1 MQAAH
6 PNPLVYI
13 HDRNCVYIQ
22 RTRLLTNRYRT
33 RSNFQAVEFRCLR
46 PGTRA
51 TGLMIQS
58 HSEPVQFL
66 QEKKRISCINPKTT
80 EVYEKRAHDICLE
93 THILNENVSTLMKA
107 NIVNSLLQIVTG

>member
-33 RSNFQAVEFRCLR
+33 RSNCQAVEFRCLR

-58 HSEPVQFL
+58 HSEPEQFL
-66 QEKKRISCINPKTT
+66 QEKNGFR
-80 EVYEKRAHDICLE
+80 
-93 THILNENVSTLMKA
+93 
-107 NIVNSLLQIVTG
+107 